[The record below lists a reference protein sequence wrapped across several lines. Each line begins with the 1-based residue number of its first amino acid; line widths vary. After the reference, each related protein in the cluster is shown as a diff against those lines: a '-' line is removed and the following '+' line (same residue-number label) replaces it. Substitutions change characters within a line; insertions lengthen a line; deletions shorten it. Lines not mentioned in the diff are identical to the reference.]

1 MGNASAVNGRN
12 DRVQTQDVDLGDA
25 GSFNV
30 HKGALHRALG
40 VPEGTKISADKLAQA
55 SNSSN
60 PHVRRMAAS
69 AKGFKAMR
77 KG

>member
-1 MGNASAVNGRN
+1 MA
-12 DRVQTQDVDLGDA
+12 TQHVDLGDE
-25 GSFNV
+25 GSFSV

-40 VPEGTKISADKLAQA
+40 VAEGTKISGAQLAKA